1 MPLSLEKDY
10 NIHHGDKTRLT
21 MFAEGSSKRFNT
33 KDILF
38 YFVNLLS
45 PEKFKNLDPHTKALI
60 AEVSNGLAQIDK
72 EIQNPFPKSI
82 DTLKVFLG
90 TPAKGSKPLDIL
102 THLNTF
108 ENNFMPALTLQQEE
122 LKKSREVLRTQ
133 FTLLTAQG
141 EKLDPARV
149 EHLKAEIE
157 KLRSGRVKV
166 FLDQKGDLL
175 EKLKPLQDEAAKAT
189 GKTLQ
194 TSELEEG
201 PAVVATPPTPQNK

>member
-1 MPLSLEKDY
+1 
-10 NIHHGDKTRLT
+10 